1 MREEGKEKERV
12 VDKVRE
18 GRKGER
24 EEGRK
29 GGREE
34 GSKVIVKRSLI

>member
-1 MREEGKEKERV
+1 MREEGKEERERV
-12 VDKVRE
+12 VDRVRE

-34 GSKVIVKRSLI
+34 GRKEVK